1 MTGLVD
7 FARLV
12 PPNRP
17 SRWLIAPPGVT
28 AVAPDAAAPVFEIG
42 ADALADRLA
51 MVLSALPRTTPIA
64 RSGRRMAFV
73 QVSRVF
79 RFADDIAAEAFDIG
93 DGRSSPALYSVSR
106 IGYSDFGVNRTRLE
120 SVLAALA
127 A

>member
-7 FARLV
+7 FRTLV

-28 AVAPDAAAPVFEIG
+28 AVAPDAPAPSFAIS

-51 MVLSALPRTTPIA
+51 MVLAALPRAALVA
-64 RSGRRMAFV
+64 RTGRRMAFV
-73 QVSRVF
+73 QKSRVF
-79 RFADDIAAEAFDIG
+79 QFVDDIAAEAIDLG
-93 DGRSSPALYSVSR
+93 DGMSAPTLYSVSR
-106 IGYSDFGVNRTRLE
+106 VGYSDFGVNRTRLE

-127 A
+127 L